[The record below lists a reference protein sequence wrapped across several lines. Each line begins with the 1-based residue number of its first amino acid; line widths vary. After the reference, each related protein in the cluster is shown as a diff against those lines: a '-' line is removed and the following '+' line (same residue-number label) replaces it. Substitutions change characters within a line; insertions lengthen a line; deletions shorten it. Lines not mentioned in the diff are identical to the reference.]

1 MLDLLDVRAAA
12 QAFAPSSPKVS
23 MFQEGSAIVL
33 WYNSERSSRGAEF
46 WMAVK
51 VRNDVNDSPTSFA
64 ERVTLIGDKIESDC
78 DRGR

>member
-1 MLDLLDVRAAA
+1 MRSADATGRATLRD
-12 QAFAPSSPKVS
+12 SSVFSKV
-23 MFQEGSAIVL
+23 AIVL

-51 VRNDVNDSPTSFA
+51 VRNDLNDSPTSFA
-64 ERVTLIGDKIESDC
+64 ELVTLIGDKIESHC